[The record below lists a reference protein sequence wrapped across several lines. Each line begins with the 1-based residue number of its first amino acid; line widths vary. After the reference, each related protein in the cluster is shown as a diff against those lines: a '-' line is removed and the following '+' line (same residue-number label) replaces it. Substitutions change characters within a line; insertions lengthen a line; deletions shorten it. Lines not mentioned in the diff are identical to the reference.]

1 MDAPDQFDEWRAIA
15 NLESDIQAE
24 LRLRAPADFDNSQC
38 SGNIN
43 GDGFFEIHMLACSH
57 DGFQM
62 PRMVIR
68 GSGNYDGVQFL
79 GRSDLLIRV
88 GADEELRCVDRGVT
102 FGLLDLIEVCVGGI
116 ELIAK
121 EVA

>member
-1 MDAPDQFDEWRAIA
+1 
-15 NLESDIQAE
+15 
-24 LRLRAPADFDNSQC
+24 
-38 SGNIN
+38 
-43 GDGFFEIHMLACSH
+43 MLACSH

-68 GSGNYDGVQFL
+68 GSGNYDSVQFL

-88 GADEELRCVDRGVT
+88 GADEELRGVDRGET
-102 FGLLDLIEVCVGGI
+102 LGFLDFIELCVSGI